1 MGYVVEP
8 ARAGSDTWFVS
19 CTPDIQENF
28 STTDYKIIKKTHISN
43 LYLDKETTK
52 AILRPPIFNKMLT
65 NMGKKIEKED
75 FFINTRQMAKVKR
88 GRNNQTVPSPKTINK
103 QNELIAVMAQMI
115 IGKTNASKS
124 AKVERLVADIQKKAT
139 ELGWKAP
146 TIDPK
151 TLKKYIEEGEDIL
164 KQ

>member
-1 MGYVVEP
+1 
-8 ARAGSDTWFVS
+8 
-19 CTPDIQENF
+19 
-28 STTDYKIIKKTHISN
+28 
-43 LYLDKETTK
+43 
-52 AILRPPIFNKMLT
+52 
-65 NMGKKIEKED
+65 MGKKIEKED